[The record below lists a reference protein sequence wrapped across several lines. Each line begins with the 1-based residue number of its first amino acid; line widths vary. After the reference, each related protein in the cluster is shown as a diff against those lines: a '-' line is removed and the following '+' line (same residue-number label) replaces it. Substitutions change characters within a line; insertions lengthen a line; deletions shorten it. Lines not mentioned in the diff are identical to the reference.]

1 LTFLKCNILVLIQMS
16 KEELLLEDKFGLVA
30 LEFSLDTI
38 MTSRK
43 LKRLSLRMVGSGVE
57 MLE

>member
-1 LTFLKCNILVLIQMS
+1 MS

-57 MLE
+57 TLE